1 MKLLKGIETNKAP
14 LNLAEGI
21 DKKNT
26 SLIQNFCKTWTHP
39 YISQL
44 DENNR
49 LIINIKHKE
58 TEDDIY
64 QECLALA
71 QSLSQ
76 CDHPYHT
83 TNH

>member
-1 MKLLKGIETNKAP
+1 MAQELYCGELISLPGA
-14 LNLAEGI
+14 
-21 DKKNT
+21 

-39 YISQL
+39 CVSQL

-58 TEDDIY
+58 TEGDIY
-64 QECLALA
+64 QECLTLA

-76 CDHPYHT
+76 CDHPHHT